1 MSDTFDIAVIGGGP
15 AGMMAAGRAAELGK
29 RVVLIE
35 KNARLGQKL
44 SITGGGRCNIC
55 NAEFDHHILSS
66 KYGKKGKALLS
77 AFHQF
82 DAQSTIDFFTDHG
95 LPIIIEAEKRAF
107 PKTEK
112 SEDVCTVME
121 HFIRSHGVT
130 VLLSTAVQSI
140 EQSERL
146 ITKIVHTSGSLSA
159 KNIVLATGGKSR
171 PETGSTGDAFPWL
184 RSLGHTIIEPNMA
197 LVPITV
203 KNPWV
208 AELAGISAEHA
219 RITIFLDGKKIVS
232 REGKMLFTHMGLS
245 GPAILNMSKMI
256 GELLEQGNVTLS
268 LDLFPKKD
276 HALLDM
282 EVQTAL
288 DAQKNR
294 KISNSFS
301 SFLEARFAS
310 LLLKLS
316 NIDGEKPVHQLTREE
331 RLQFIKT
338 LKDLRVT
345 VTGLLG
351 TDKAIVTG
359 GGVSL
364 DEVDFRTMRSK
375 KIDNLFLTG
384 DLLDFDRPSGGFSL
398 QICWTTGWIA
408 GTKSAL

>member
-1 MSDTFDIAVIGGGP
+1 MHEHFDIAVIGGGP

-29 RVVLIE
+29 RVVLLE
-35 KNARLGQKL
+35 KNARLGKKL

-55 NAEFDHHILSS
+55 NAEFDHHILAA

-77 AFHQF
+77 AFHHF
-82 DAQSTIDFFTDHG
+82 DAQSTIDFFTERG

-112 SEDVCTVME
+112 SEDVCRVME
-121 HFIRSHGVT
+121 QYVRSNGVD
-130 VLLSTAVQSI
+130 VRLSTSIQSI
-140 EQSERL
+140 DCSERL
-146 ITKIVHTSGSLSA
+146 ITKIVHDSGSISA
-159 KNIVLATGGKSR
+159 EKVILATGGKSR

-184 RSLGHTIIEPNMA
+184 RSLGHTIVEPNLA

-203 KNPWV
+203 ENPWV
-208 AELAGISAEHA
+208 SDLAGIAMEHA
-219 RITIFLDGKKIVS
+219 RIALFLDERKIAS
-232 REGKMLFTHMGLS
+232 KEGKMLFTHTGLS

-256 GELLEQGNVTLS
+256 GECLEQGSVVLS
-268 LDLFPKKD
+268 IDLFPKKD
-276 HALLDM
+276 HATLDR
-282 EVQTAL
+282 ELQTAF

-301 SFLEARFAS
+301 GFLEARCAG
-310 LLLKLS
+310 LMLTLS
-316 NIDGEKPVHQLTREE
+316 RIDGEKSVHQLTREE
-331 RLQFIKT
+331 RMQLIKT
-338 LKDLRVT
+338 LKDLRVR
-345 VTGLLG
+345 VSGLLG

-375 KIDNLFLTG
+375 NIDNLFLVG

-398 QICWTTGWIA
+398 QICWSTGWIA